1 MGAPDPPGR
10 GRTIFGAGTAP
21 SRLELR
27 AEPVG
32 SPECVVLLQYRVLDG
47 EPTTGDMTVRG

>member
-1 MGAPDPPGR
+1 MHPILLAE

-21 SRLELR
+21 SRLELC

-32 SPECVVLLQYRVLDG
+32 SPKGVVLLQYRVLDG
-47 EPTTGDMTVRG
+47 EPTTRDMTVRG